1 MFKFCSSLVLV
12 IACVACGSKFS
23 ASESGGSAGSGNAGE
38 ANGGESSA
46 TGGTGSGD
54 AGDTGI
60 GGSNAGGTSA
70 GGSAGEMNQGGAGG
84 IAGSGGT
91 ASDDPCARIKQDYQ
105 LALEKARL
113 CTEGSTNE
121 CSASSTVEP
130 LNCGCATLVNSNSA
144 YTTAAKKARQA
155 YRDAKC
161 SESTVCPAIACA
173 QPAVV
178 SCAPTT
184 AKGNTFVC
192 TAVNAVAN

>member
-1 MFKFCSSLVLV
+1 MFKFCSSFVLV

-23 ASESGGSAGSGNAGE
+23 ASEGGSLAGSGNA

-46 TGGTGSGD
+46 TGGTASGD
-54 AGDTGI
+54 AGDTGS
-60 GGSNAGGTSA
+60 GGSNAGGTA
-70 GGSAGEMNQGGAGG
+70 GDMNQGGAGA
-84 IAGSGGT
+84 IAGMGGT
-91 ASDDPCARIKQDYQ
+91 VADDPCARIKQDYQ

-113 CTEGSTNE
+113 CTEGSTNQ

-130 LNCGCATLVNSNSA
+130 LECGCATLVNANSE

-161 SESTVCPAIACA
+161 SETTVCPASACV
-173 QPAVV
+173 QPTLV
-178 SCAPTT
+178 SCAPAT

-192 TAVNAVAN
+192 SAVSAVAN